1 MKLTELLRPE
11 LILIGLES
19 DTKDG
24 VFREMIARFVKVGL
38 IRDGEAALQAIRERE
53 AKMSTGIARWIGLPH
68 GKLREASG
76 LLLALGTSEQGI
88 DYDSLDGEPV
98 YVVVMV
104 FAQVGNP
111 GPHIEALAEISRL
124 FSIPGFT
131 ERIRAARTPAEVLR
145 LIREQE

>member
-1 MKLTELLRPE
+1 MKLTDLLKPE
-11 LILIGLES
+11 LVAIGLES
-19 DTKDG
+19 QTKEG
-24 VFREMIARFVKVGL
+24 VFREMVSLFVNAGT

-76 LLLALGTSEQGI
+76 ILLGMGTSRQGI
-88 DYDSLDGEPV
+88 EYDSLDGELV
-98 YVVVMV
+98 HVVVMV
-104 FAQVGNP
+104 FAQIGNP

-131 ERIRAARTPAEVLR
+131 ERIRQAKTPAELLR
-145 LIREQE
+145 LIKEQE

>member
-1 MKLTELLRPE
+1 MKLTDLLRPE
-11 LILIGLES
+11 LIAIGLES

-24 VFREMIARFVKVGL
+24 VFREMVSLFLKAGS
-38 IRDGEAALQAIRERE
+38 IRDGDAALQAIRERE

-76 LLLALGTSEQGI
+76 ILLAIGTSHRGI
-88 DYDSLDGEPV
+88 EYESLDGEPV
-98 YVVVMV
+98 HVVIMV

-124 FSIPGFT
+124 FSVPGFT
-131 ERIRAARTPAEVLR
+131 EKVRAARSPAEVLR